1 MADDAIPRS
10 LLDSDEPS
18 PFNVE
23 NPDGPSDF
31 FLICDHAGQRVP
43 RALGDLGVSAADM
56 QRHVAWDIG
65 ALGVAKHLASIL
77 DACLIWQTY
86 SRLVIDCNR
95 PLHVAGSIV
104 IRSELTDVPGNI
116 ELSADAA
123 MARVREIFLPYHA
136 RIEAELVR
144 RRRLNRPTILV
155 SVHSFTPVYMGVA
168 RPWHI
173 GMLYNRDG
181 RIAQPMLQAIR
192 AEGEWN
198 AGDKQPYAVSDT
210 SDYAIP
216 VYGEAAGRLH
226 IGLEVRQDL
235 VDSEA
240 GQIQWAHNIARWLI
254 HAANSVASHD

>member
-1 MADDAIPRS
+1 M
-10 LLDSDEPS
+10 
-18 PFNVE
+18 
-23 NPDGPSDF
+23 
-31 FLICDHAGQRVP
+31 ICDHAGRRIP
-43 RALGDLGVSAADM
+43 RKLGSLGGMSDVDL

-65 ALGVAKHLASIL
+65 ALGVARGLSRIL
-77 DACLIWQTY
+77 DACLIAQTY

-104 IRSELTDVPGNI
+104 IRSELTDVPANI
-116 ELSADAA
+116 DITEDAA
-123 MARVREIFLPYHA
+123 ALRVREIFAPYHA
-136 RIEAELVR
+136 QIVDELERRQHERI
-144 RRRLNRPTILV
+144 PTILV

-181 RIAQPMLQAIR
+181 RIAQAMLETIR

-226 IGLEVRQDL
+226 IGLEIRQDL
-235 VDSEA
+235 ITDEA
-240 GQIQWAHNIARWLI
+240 GQAQWAQLIARWLTR
-254 HAANSVASHD
+254 AAQVVGGN